1 MSRLRRLYTVLAC
14 RTGLRTGKSVERS
27 GRFPLTRTGTFGK
40 YPLPDYAVHG
50 AVRYATEPSPSAP
63 VSPAFVGAADF
74 PGGESG
80 ISLVLSTSDS
90 DGEIDRF
97 TVNIPGEEP
106 LREVSGVYDE
116 IVYGTGILI
125 RRVGVCS
132 DPGVFPGLEAT
143 YGTSYPS
150 VLLLVGDGTTVADH
164 PDLTSTH
171 WRKLRASELTEGIDV
186 GMLVRN
192 GALYANLPRA
202 LYRRYVTG
210 ATGET
215 TVGETALSP
224 SVPAGEYRCD
234 FFDGASRVFT
244 LPEGLYGCEGWRD
257 VLAVSRSGATLK
269 KRMLRYAFT
278 GEEENVGDLP
288 DYQSSGE
295 TVFVIAKSGFG
306 ADGDGVAT
314 RSAGAVYADL
324 TPLEMVQTYPDRSA
338 VCEDGDNW
346 YFHVPGKQSVAD
358 FRAFLGEL
366 AQAGTPVTLVYP
378 AAAPTETVLTS
389 RLAETETV
397 MTVTPLAGTVD
408 DATFD
413 AEATLTLVPAMR
425 EFIAD
430 ESAQG
435 RPVEIYYALPDC
447 DVTETEIELPTLHA
461 GEGSTTFSA
470 TAAQTG
476 GLDPWLGRFVSL
488 AET

>member
-1 MSRLRRLYTVLAC
+1 MSRLRRLYTALAC
-14 RTGLRTGKSVERS
+14 RTGLRTGKSVKTS
-27 GRFPLTRTGTFGK
+27 GRLPLTRTGTFGK
-40 YPLPDYAVHG
+40 YPLPDYAVRG
-50 AVRYATEPSPSAP
+50 ASYFAAEQSPSAP
-63 VSPAFVGAADF
+63 VVPSFVGRADL

-80 ISLVLSTSDS
+80 VSLVLSTADA
-90 DGEIDRF
+90 DGVIDRF
-97 TVNIPGEEP
+97 TVTFPGEEP
-106 LREVSGVYDE
+106 LRSVADVYDE
-116 IVYGTGILI
+116 IVYGTGKLI
-125 RRVGVCS
+125 RRVGVCR
-132 DPGVFPGLEAT
+132 DPGVFPGLEVT

-171 WRKLRASELTEGIDV
+171 WRKLRVSELTEGIDV

-224 SVPAGEYRCD
+224 SVQAGEYRCD

-425 EFIAD
+425 EFLA
-430 ESAQG
+430 EETGRG

-447 DVTETEIELPTLHA
+447 DVTETVIELPTLHA
-461 GEGSTTFSA
+461 GEGSTVFSA

-476 GLDPWLGRFVSL
+476 ERDPMLGHFVAL